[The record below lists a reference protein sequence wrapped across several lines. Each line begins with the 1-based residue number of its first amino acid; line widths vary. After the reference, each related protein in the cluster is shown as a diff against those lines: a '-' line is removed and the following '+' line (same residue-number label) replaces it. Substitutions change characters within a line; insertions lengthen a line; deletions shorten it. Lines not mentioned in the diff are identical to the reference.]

1 MEQERDI
8 ETLIQTLSGYMRKKL
23 LANQH
28 KPHWRTHTDGHL
40 ESRLLEEEYELYE
53 AILKKDDEGA
63 WLEAAD
69 VAIFAAFRADKLAHE
84 KK

>member
-1 MEQERDI
+1 MERDI
-8 ETLIQTLSGYMRKKL
+8 ETLILTLSGYMRKKL

-28 KPHWRTHTDGHL
+28 KPHWRSNTDEQL
-40 ESRLLEEEYELYE
+40 DDSLRDEWWELGE
-53 AILKKDDEGA
+53 AIAGSNVEEA